1 MEDSRPEWTDR
12 VQLEDEGMR
21 ALVPVALTGLLS
33 LILWEILKI
42 IMEPVVAWLLGVLA
56 LGLKISLALI
66 ALGVGV
72 YLVRRFYRSRNEAE
86 A

>member
-1 MEDSRPEWTDR
+1 M
-12 VQLEDEGMR
+12 
-21 ALVPVALTGLLS
+21 ALTGLLS